1 MATTHSPVKIAFRA
15 GLLTGS
21 ESFPNIDFGDWLVNE
36 ARKSRALDYSEISP
50 RFFSLSIV

>member
-1 MATTHSPVKIAFRA
+1 LPVKIAFWA

-21 ESFPNIDFGDWLVNE
+21 ESFPNVDFGDWLVNE
-36 ARKSRALDYSEISP
+36 ARKPQTLDYSEISK